1 MPEVRVMALGVDPQ
15 GSRPL
20 LVLQETDGRGR
31 VLPIAVGVP
40 EAQAV
45 ELERSGARP
54 ERPQTHGLICN
65 VVEALGHR
73 IEGVRITELRDG
85 IYHAELR
92 LDRGVT
98 VSSRLTDAVTL
109 ALHLELPILVE
120 EDVLAAGATEL
131 TVVHVEDDQ
140 DEELEIGVDEP
151 AEPVVDPDEVE
162 AFRKFLDQASPEDFD
177 KPS

>member
-1 MPEVRVMALGVDPQ
+1 MALGVDPQ

-54 ERPQTHGLICN
+54 ERPQTHALICN
-65 VVEALGHR
+65 VVGALGNR

-92 LDRGVT
+92 LGGGVT

-120 EDVLAAGATEL
+120 EEVLAAGATEL
-131 TVVHVEDDQ
+131 AVVDVDDQ
-140 DEELEIGVDEP
+140 DDELDIAVDESG
-151 AEPVVDPDEVE
+151 ERVVDPDEVE
-162 AFRKFLDQASPEDFD
+162 AFRKFLDQATPEDFD
-177 KPS
+177 KP

>member
-54 ERPQTHGLICN
+54 ERPQTHALICD

-73 IEGVRITELRDG
+73 IDGVRITELREG

-92 LDRGVT
+92 LDGGVT

-109 ALHLELPILVE
+109 ALHLGLPIMVE
-120 EDVLAAGATEL
+120 EEVLVAGASEIA
-131 TVVHVEDDQ
+131 VVDVED
-140 DEELEIGVDEP
+140 DEELEVVVDESG
-151 AEPVVDPDEVE
+151 EPVVDPDEVE